1 MIMKMDH
8 RLQRLKFGDLAL
20 IIAIAQ
26 TGSLRSAA
34 RRVGRSQPGL
44 SKALKEIE
52 DAFETPLYTRSRTGL
67 IPTAAG
73 LRVIPEAELMLAE
86 LVNIRAAAHA
96 TQIPALRIGCTPFM
110 ALVLMPRLLK
120 AMPGAQVVLTEG
132 AVPELLDALGRGRLD
147 AVLANYPDADVAS
160 DAFGFTPLFREPLLI
175 VSARGHR
182 LGRSWAALS
191 RASWVLPPRNSVI
204 RRAIDARF
212 LAEGLRPP
220 VAQIES
226 VNLGTNIRL
235 IAAGLTVGAIPK
247 SALSLDSSN
256 RQLRVVG
263 VAPQP
268 EIPPLSLVYRKSAE
282 RHPRLAPLRAALDTL
297 KALT

>member
-1 MIMKMDH
+1 MKIDH
-8 RLQRLKFGDLAL
+8 RLQRLRFGDLAL
-20 IIAIAQ
+20 IVALAQ

-34 RRVGRSQPGL
+34 RLVGRSQPGL

-52 DAFETPLYTRSRTGL
+52 DAFETPLYIRSHSGL
-67 IPTAAG
+67 APTAAG

-96 TQIPALRIGCTPFM
+96 SQIPALRIGCTPFM

-120 AMPGAQVVLTEG
+120 GMSEAQVVLTEG

-147 AVLANYPDADVAS
+147 AVLANYPDAEASS
-160 DAFGFTPLFREPLLI
+160 DAFACTPLFREPLLI
-175 VSARGHR
+175 VTARGHR
-182 LGRSWAALS
+182 LGRSWEALS
-191 RASWVLPPRNSVI
+191 RAPWVLPPRNSVI

-220 VAQIES
+220 VAQVES

-235 IAAGLTVGAIPK
+235 VAAGLVVGAIPK
-247 SALSLDSSN
+247 SALALDSSN
-256 RQLRVVG
+256 RHLRVVG
-263 VAPQP
+263 VEPQP
-268 EIPPLSLVYRKSAE
+268 EIPPLSLVCRKSAE
-282 RHPRLAPLRAALDTL
+282 RHPRLAPLRAALGTL